1 MDLANDGTATN
12 AANGDDGVP
21 LSERL
26 EACRSVH
33 VIRQYLEASNDVTI
47 AAGCLDTLI
56 RVGCHLGSE
65 CDDVFHHPVLNA
77 ILQAIDVLR
86 NHQKDVPSSARR
98 LATQYIDT
106 LHASPQSP
114 DFQFRFLH
122 KCVLSGVSL
131 CLEQIP
137 LNDTFS
143 AIVFDTASIILS
155 HCNYQLFHAFIPLT
169 YPRCLNVLLFSM
181 LHG

>member
-1 MDLANDGTATN
+1 MDLPTESGAVN

-33 VIRQYLEASNDVTI
+33 TIRQYLEASNDVTI

-56 RVGCHLGSE
+56 RVGCQFGSD
-65 CDDVFHHPVLNA
+65 CDDVFHHPVLNT

-86 NHQKDVPSSARR
+86 NHQKDVPSSVRR
-98 LATQYIDT
+98 VATQYIDT

-131 CLEQIP
+131 CLEQSP

-155 HCNYQLFHAFIPLT
+155 HCNYQVFAPSLPAK
-169 YPRCLNVLLFSM
+169 VS
-181 LHG
+181 